1 MDILLD
7 FESCTGVVLMSPSQ
21 AGMAHCQNGQD
32 LVRILAVRYLS
43 KSIQTVHRLTTVDS
57 SLQIRASLFRDR
69 GIVTKAWNEPGRQA
83 IHGRNVVISLAT
95 TSLHTHNSGSQ
106 QGQGRDPVTTVP
118 T

>member
-1 MDILLD
+1 MY
-7 FESCTGVVLMSPSQ
+7 
-21 AGMAHCQNGQD
+21 AH
-32 LVRILAVRYLS
+32 AVSTDRALCVFWQYGTYLS
-43 KSIQTVHRLTTVDS
+43 KSIQTVHRLTTYS
-57 SLQIRASLFRDR
+57 REFTTNASLFRDR

-83 IHGRNVVISLAT
+83 ILGRNVVISLAT